1 MGKIKKKSQKNIVKD
16 LKRHL
21 QTAIDVELS
30 TIPIYLYT
38 YYSIIRKP
46 ELNSSSEK
54 QNIQLATWA
63 NKAGGVIM
71 SVAVEEMLH
80 LSLASNILKALGGK
94 PKIYKRSP
102 DHYPTNLE
110 DHALG
115 FSIGLTKLKE
125 SQLQGFMG
133 IEKPEEP
140 GDVAQGDQWET
151 IGQFY
156 QYISNLVEQTV
167 DAHYIGNADYQ
178 LTDGRGY
185 YAPNNVDTIYPTDMG
200 YLKTPLDKKCP
211 SQRGA
216 KQANYPNSDD
226 SGGLKEINCKADA
239 LAAIQEIS
247 HQGEGFIHEP
257 DHKYDDPK
265 HLEESHWYK
274 FKSLFEEL
282 AEMGLSE
289 KERKAFVYDF
299 PDSPK
304 VSDFDEKY
312 HPILHLSDAVYSYLL
327 WMTEAS
333 FTLKGSAQSSMFYIG
348 MHKGMI
354 FILDKLIG
362 AVRETKT
369 TDGVQLAPCF
379 QNYKFKSKR
388 TAKRELVKLCKKVI
402 EDKTFSLSNDIFQRI
417 KDLPDVYVVDNVVS
431 FA

>member
-1 MGKIKKKSQKNIVKD
+1 MAKSKKKKQKNIVKD

-38 YYSIIRKP
+38 YYSINRMPSVDSNKEGQDI
-46 ELNSSSEK
+46 
-54 QNIQLATWA
+54 ATLA

-94 PKIYKRSP
+94 PKIYGRSP

-110 DHALG
+110 HHAAG
-115 FSIGLTKLKE
+115 FSVGLSKLSE
-125 SQLQGFMG
+125 NQLEKFMG
-133 IEKPEEP
+133 IEKPEDP
-140 GDVAQGDQWET
+140 GSEAQGDNWDT

-167 DAHYIGNADYQ
+167 DSHYIGNEDYQ
-178 LTDGRGY
+178 LADGRGY
-185 YAPNNVDTIYPTDMG
+185 YASNNVDTVYPTDAF
-200 YLKTPLDKKCP
+200 YIQEKANAKCP

-216 KQANYPNSDD
+216 SQANYPNADD
-226 SGGLKEINCKADA
+226 SGGLKEITCKADA

-247 HQGEGFIHEP
+247 HQGEGFVNDPTHE
-257 DHKYDDPK
+257 YDDPH

-274 FKSLFEEL
+274 FKSLFVKL
-282 AEMGLSE
+282 GEMGLSE
-289 KERKAFVYDF
+289 ADREKFIYNF
-299 PDSPK
+299 PSSPI

-312 HPILHLSDAVYSYLL
+312 HPILNLCDAVYSYLL

-362 AVRETKT
+362 AVRYVNHNDP
-369 TDGVQLAPCF
+369 DGVQLAPCF

-388 TAKRELVKLCKKVI
+388 TAKRELVKLCKEVLNN
-402 EDKTFSLSNDIFQRI
+402 ELFGLSPDIYKRI
-417 KDLPDVYVVDNVVS
+417 KDLPDVYVVDNIVS